1 LSGRGGTLPKLKE
14 VRSQKSEVR
23 VVSPV
28 FCVLFASALVSVT
41 ALAGCKRARHDSNA
55 LIPEQNAALA
65 SVVNVNDPA
74 TSAQLVRG
82 FYAVEAGAWRWTAKD
97 FEVALKPP
105 PGAPEKGA
113 RLVFRL
119 NAPEPVISKFRAIT
133 LSASLN
139 GLQLAPESYSKPGD
153 YVYARDVPAS
163 ALKGDVV
170 VAEFHSDK
178 AIPSSPADTRE
189 LALIAVSFGL
199 ESK

>member
-1 LSGRGGTLPKLKE
+1 LPKLKE

-23 VVSPV
+23 IASPV
-28 FCVLFASALVSVT
+28 FCVLSAGALL
-41 ALAGCKRARHDSNA
+41 ALASLTGCKRARHDTNA

-82 FYAVEAGAWRWTAKD
+82 FYAVEGGAWRWTAKD

-105 PGAPEKGA
+105 PGAAENGA

-119 NAPEPVISKFRAIT
+119 NAPEAVISKFGPIT

-139 GLQLAPESYSKPGD
+139 GLQLAPETYSKPGN
-153 YVYARDVPAS
+153 YTYTRDIPAS
-163 ALKGDVV
+163 ALKGDAV
-170 VAEFHSDK
+170 VAQFHSDRT
-178 AIPSSPADTRE
+178 IPPSVGDRRE
-189 LALIAVSFGL
+189 LAVVAVSFAL

>member
-1 LSGRGGTLPKLKE
+1 LPKLTA
-14 VRSQKSEVR
+14 
-23 VVSPV
+23 
-28 FCVLFASALVSVT
+28 CLTAIALVALA
-41 ALAGCKRARHDSNA
+41 ALAGCKRARHDENA
-55 LIPEQNAALA
+55 LVPERNAALT

-82 FYAVEAGAWRWTAKD
+82 FSAVEGGAWRWTAKD

-105 PGAPEKGA
+105 PDAAEKGA

-119 NAPEPVISKFRAIT
+119 NAPEAVISKFGAIT

-139 GLQLAPESYSKPGD
+139 GLQLGPETYSKPGN
-153 YVYARDVPAS
+153 YAYTRDVPAS
-163 ALKGDVV
+163 ALKGDAV

-178 AIPSSPADTRE
+178 FIPPSVGDPRE
-189 LALIAVSFGL
+189 LALIAVSFSL

>member
-1 LSGRGGTLPKLKE
+1 LPKLKE

-23 VVSPV
+23 IASPV
-28 FCVLFASALVSVT
+28 FYLLSAGALLALV
-41 ALAGCKRARHDSNA
+41 ALTGCKRARHDTNA
-55 LIPEQNAALA
+55 LIPERNAALM

-82 FYAVEAGAWRWTAKD
+82 FYPVEAGAWRWTSKD
-97 FEVALKPP
+97 FEVELKPP
-105 PGAPEKGA
+105 PGATEKGA

-119 NAPEPVISKFRAIT
+119 NAPEPVISKFGPIT
-133 LSASLN
+133 LSVSFN
-139 GLQLAPESYSKPGD
+139 GLQLPMETYSKPGE
-153 YVYARDVPAS
+153 YVYTRDVPAS
-163 ALKGDVV
+163 ALKGDAVI
-170 VAEFHSDK
+170 AQFHSDK

>member
-1 LSGRGGTLPKLKE
+1 M
-14 VRSQKSEVR
+14 
-23 VVSPV
+23 
-28 FCVLFASALVSVT
+28 ALT
-41 ALAGCKRARHDSNA
+41 ALAGCKRARHDENA
-55 LIPEQNAALA
+55 LVPERNAPLA

-74 TSAQLVRG
+74 TPAQLVRG
-82 FYAVEAGAWRWTAKD
+82 FYAVEGGAWRWTAKD

-105 PGAPEKGA
+105 PDAAEKGV

-119 NAPEPVISKFRAIT
+119 NAPEAVISKFGAIT

-139 GLQLAPESYSKPGD
+139 GLQLAPETYSKPGD
-153 YVYARDVPAS
+153 YVYSRDIPAT
-163 ALKGDVV
+163 ALKGDAV

-178 AIPSSPADTRE
+178 SMPPSVGDRRE

>member
-1 LSGRGGTLPKLKE
+1 LPKLTAW
-14 VRSQKSEVR
+14 
-23 VVSPV
+23 
-28 FCVLFASALVSVT
+28 LTAIALVVLT
-41 ALAGCKRARHDSNA
+41 ALAGCKRARHDENA
-55 LIPEQNAALA
+55 LVPERNAALT

-82 FYAVEAGAWRWTAKD
+82 FSAVEGGAWRWTAKD

-105 PGAPEKGA
+105 PDAAEKGA

-119 NAPEPVISKFRAIT
+119 NAPEAVISKFGAIT

-139 GLQLAPESYSKPGD
+139 GLQLAPETYSKTGN
-153 YVYARDVPAS
+153 YVYTRDIPAS
-163 ALKGDVV
+163 ALKGDAV

-178 AIPSSPADTRE
+178 SIPPSVGDPRE